1 VRRVVLALALIA
13 AVAVRARADEIKD
26 IVVED
31 NKKTTSDTVILI
43 AHIDVGDDWTPDM
56 ADIVKTRLVSSGL
69 FSDVEVFW
77 DAVPG
82 GVRIHML
89 VHDKHSWV
97 IAPAY
102 YNQPT
107 NRAIGVG
114 YGENNLFG
122 LNQKLLLYGQVAFPG
137 DSFFVGAWQIPAIYG
152 SHFYVDFDTYDK
164 HSRNIEYA
172 NPTKYLQNP
181 KAIRYSYID
190 YYNAGVRLGVEPLR
204 GVRFDTRLR
213 GAKVSYSH
221 VRLDT
226 EDNMNVT
233 NADVGVADGE
243 AVPAPGKEGWDV
255 SQEFSFTY
263 DRRANWYGVQDG
275 TRLHF
280 AYEHALPA
288 LGSDFHYWEINL
300 EFFRAW
306 QILERH
312 DLVLKGHFDYGHQ
325 MPFQQEFETGG
336 TSMRG
341 WLNSQFRGDTQALAN
356 LEYSVPM
363 FTVLGLSVR
372 GMGFWDSAYTTVL
385 NPSPERNYLPN
396 YNVGGLDGFRNSV
409 GVGTRLYLR
418 QIVLPLL
425 GLDVGYGLESGDVH
439 VYLAIGLTD

>member
-1 VRRVVLALALIA
+1 MRRAVLALALVAGFA
-13 AVAVRARADEIKD
+13 ARASADEIRD

-43 AHIDVGDDWTPDM
+43 AHIDVGDDWTPEM

-77 DAVPG
+77 DPVPG
-82 GVRIHML
+82 GVRVHML
-89 VHDKHSWV
+89 VKDKHSWV

-137 DSFFVGAWQIPAIYG
+137 DTFFVGAWQIPAIAG
-152 SHFYVDFDTYDK
+152 SHFYVNFDTYDK
-164 HSRNIEYA
+164 HTRNIEYA
-172 NPTKYLQNP
+172 NPTAYLQSP
-181 KAIRYSYID
+181 KAVRYSIMD
-190 YYNAGVRLGVEPLR
+190 YYNAGVRLGVQPLR
-204 GVRFDTRLR
+204 GISFDTRLR
-213 GAKVSYSH
+213 GAWVSYNH

-226 EDNMNVT
+226 EDNPNVT

-275 TRLHF
+275 TRLH
-280 AYEHALPA
+280 ASYEHALTA

-300 EFFRAW
+300 EAMRAW

-312 DLVLKGHFDYGHQ
+312 DLVLKSHFYYGHQ
-325 MPFQQEFETGG
+325 MPFQQEFSTGG

-341 WLNSQFRGDTQALAN
+341 WLNSQFRGDTQAQVN
-356 LEYSVPM
+356 VEYSLPL
-363 FTVLGLSVR
+363 FTVFGLGVR

-385 NPSPERNYLPN
+385 SPSPDRNYLPN
-396 YNVGGLDGFRNSV
+396 YQVRGLDGFRNSV